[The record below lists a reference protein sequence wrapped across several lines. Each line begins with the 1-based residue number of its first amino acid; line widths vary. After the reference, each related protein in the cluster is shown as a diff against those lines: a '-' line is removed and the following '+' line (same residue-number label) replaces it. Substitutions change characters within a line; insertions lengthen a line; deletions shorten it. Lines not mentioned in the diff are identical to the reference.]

1 MKKQLNT
8 TLIYVLSIFGL
19 LCCCFGGFG
28 FLLSGYDDGFET
40 WNELI
45 QEIQNNQ

>member
-1 MKKQLNT
+1 LYLT
-8 TLIYVLSIFGL
+8 YAIYLFFSG
-19 LCCCFGGFG
+19 
-28 FLLSGYDDGFET
+28 GYDDGFET